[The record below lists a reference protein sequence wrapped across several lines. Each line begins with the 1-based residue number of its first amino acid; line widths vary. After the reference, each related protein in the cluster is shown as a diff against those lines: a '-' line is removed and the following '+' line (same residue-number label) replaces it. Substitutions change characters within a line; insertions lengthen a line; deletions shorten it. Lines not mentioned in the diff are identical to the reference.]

1 MLRAFPFNENS
12 MKPPRGV
19 SKQNRQL
26 LFGYKVMN
34 GVNPAVVYPI
44 RWSMDQY
51 REPTITSDDLIL
63 LKKENPFTRFLFCD
77 FNFVSR
83 IFSRRSQELIRAIWI
98 TFILGSLLIFFCS
111 LVLSGF
117 DFATTARLIRDT
129 FTAVNGSTRNLTQGF
144 LTLTMAPI
152 AVYWSLD
159 AIFGRR
165 WTYCAGLYNELV
177 KMRITNTPT
186 DRLELYFFNRKEE
199 YLEAL
204 IAYDLFDLDLY
215 HQKSFSE
222 FFARVLEKSVKEKN
236 WVLNS
241 FIVDLRSKKIGHD
254 EVKNLLSAYLDQKKR
269 AMESARN
276 RAVTLRHTQTVAR
289 AKQHSQNKIKLRGH
303 LAKYKGK
310 KASIT
315 VASGQF
321 PGNPKRKT
329 P

>member
-1 MLRAFPFNENS
+1 
-12 MKPPRGV
+12 
-19 SKQNRQL
+19 
-26 LFGYKVMN
+26 
-34 GVNPAVVYPI
+34 
-44 RWSMDQY
+44 MDQY
-51 REPTITSDDLIL
+51 REPTIDSDDLIL

-77 FNFVSR
+77 FNIVSR

-98 TFILGSLLIFFCS
+98 TFILGSLLIFLCS
-111 LVLSGF
+111 YALSRF
-117 DFATTARLIRDT
+117 DLATTGRLIRDT
-129 FTAVNGSTRNLTQGF
+129 FTAINGSTRNLTQGF

-152 AVYWSLD
+152 VVYWSLD

-186 DRLELYFFNRKEE
+186 DKLELYFFNRKEE

-204 IAYDLFDLDLY
+204 IVYDLFDLDLY
-215 HQKSFSE
+215 YQKSFSE
-222 FFARVLEKSVKEKN
+222 FFARVLEKAVKEKG
-236 WVLNS
+236 WILNS
-241 FIVDLRSKKIGHD
+241 FIVDLRCKKIGNE
-254 EVKNLLSAYLDQKKR
+254 EVKNLLSAYLNKKKR

-276 RAVTLRHTQTVAR
+276 RAVTLRHTHTVVR
-289 AKQHSQNKIKLRGH
+289 AKQHNQNKIKLRGH

-310 KASIT
+310 KASATI
-315 VASGQF
+315 ASGQF